1 MPTLLWVFFPKYTM
15 LKKILTSPWTALV
28 TLSLIV
34 GLRIADPMFVESVR
48 LRYFDTLVTSR
59 APEVIGVSV
68 VNIDEKALEK
78 YGQFPF
84 SRDIYGAIIRDLYGR
99 NAGLVVFNILTPDRD
114 RMGQDQAYI
123 QTLKQYPTILP
134 NIGAVSTRNQPRNP
148 GTVIIGPYRNQIV
161 SYPGIIANIPAVE
174 TAAAGVGIVNTFPEV
189 DGVVRRMPLVV
200 MSNEKLYPS
209 MAMETMRVAAGD
221 STFQVKL
228 NETGVEKMRIP
239 KFGPVTTDS
248 LSRIWIDWS
257 LKPEVYSLTDL
268 PKDFE
273 GEIVIVGVSAVGL
286 SNPVATSLGEV
297 LPQDLQAAV
306 LGTVI
311 ANRDRP
317 AITRPDWADGAE
329 IIFVIVSSI
338 LLLFLSRWVYVGLCS
353 SILLL
358 GGSLLFSNWAYGNY
372 AWLVDATIPI
382 AGLVLVLLHAYGVKF
397 VGEFLAKQAIKKQFA
412 GYASPTVV
420 KLLQEN
426 PDLIKR
432 GTKREVSI
440 CFSDLRGFT
449 PLGESFG
456 DDVGGLTK
464 VMNGY
469 MDAITQPILEA
480 NGMIIKYIGDA
491 SMHIHNAPIDD
502 PDHPKT
508 AVATGLKMVKAV
520 KEYSKLLEAAGRPGV
535 KMGAGIN
542 TGLGYIGE
550 MGSTQRQSYDVLG
563 DAVSTTAR
571 IESKCKEYGCVLLV
585 GEETVKRC
593 GNDFFFLKI
602 DDLAVKGKSVGVGI
616 YTVLDDVTTGYH
628 KSKSTHEK
636 MHALYREQKFSAA
649 IVLCKELKEQFDGKM
664 STYYDMWIDRCEFQ
678 KTQDL
683 PKDWN
688 GVFIATSK

>member
-1 MPTLLWVFFPKYTM
+1 M
-15 LKKILTSPWTALV
+15 LKKILTSTWTALL
-28 TLSLIV
+28 TLALI
-34 GLRIADPMFVESVR
+34 LSIRIADPAFVESIR
-48 LRYFDTLVTSR
+48 LRYFDTLITSKTTD
-59 APEVIGVSV
+59 VIGVHT

-84 SRDIYGAIIRDLYGR
+84 SRDIYGSIIRDLYRR
-99 NAGLVVFNILTPDRD
+99 NAGLVVFNVLTPDRD

-123 QTLKQYPTILP
+123 QTLRQFPTILP
-134 NIGAVSTRNQPRNP
+134 NVGSTTTRNQPRPP
-148 GTVIIGPYRNQIV
+148 GSAVIGPYGLDAFV
-161 SYPGIIANIPAVE
+161 TYPGIIANQPGIE
-174 TAAAGVGIVNTFPEV
+174 QAAAGVGIVNTLPEV
-189 DGVVRRMPLVV
+189 DGVVRRMPMVV
-200 MSNEKLYPS
+200 AYDGRLYPS
-209 MAMETMRVAAGD
+209 LAMEIMRVAGAD
-221 STFQVKL
+221 STIQIKI
-228 NETGVEKMRIP
+228 NENGVEKMRIP
-239 KFGPVTTDS
+239 AFGPVATDS
-248 LSRIWIDWS
+248 LSRIWIDWR
-257 LKPEVYSLTDL
+257 LTPERYGLTDL

-273 GEIVIVGVSAVGL
+273 GEIVIVGVSAQGL
-286 SNPVATSLGEV
+286 SNPVATSLGEM

-311 ANRDRP
+311 ANKDRP
-317 AITRPDWADGAE
+317 VISRPDWSDGAE
-329 IIFVIVSSI
+329 ILALLALGIVVI
-338 LLLFLSRWVYVGLCS
+338 LLSRWIYVGIGFTLVS
-353 SILLL
+353 IVAVVPVTGYIYSNWSIL
-358 GGSLLFSNWAYGNY
+358 A
-372 AWLVDATIPI
+372 DAT
-382 AGLVLVLLHAYGVKF
+382 ALATGLVLVALHTYGVKF
-397 VGEFLAKQAIKKQFA
+397 VSEFLQKQAIKKQFA

-426 PDLIKR
+426 PDLIKK

-456 DDVGGLTK
+456 DDVGGLTR

-480 NGMIIKYIGDA
+480 NGMVIKYIGDA

-502 PDHPKT
+502 PEHPKT
-508 AVATGLKMVKAV
+508 AVAVGLKMVRAV
-520 KEYSKLLEAAGRPGV
+520 KEYSKLLEAQGRPGV

-550 MGSTQRQSYDVLG
+550 MGSTQRHSYDVLG

-585 GEETVKRC
+585 GEETVRRC
-593 GNDFFFLKI
+593 EDDFFFLKI

-616 YTVLDDVTTGYH
+616 YTVLDDVTPEYVMAGR
-628 KSKSTHEK
+628 THAK
-636 MHALYREQKFSAA
+636 MHELYRLQKFDAA
-649 IVLCKELKEQFDGKM
+649 IILCEELKAEFDGKM
-664 STYYDMWIDRCEFQ
+664 SAYYDMWIERCEFQ

-683 PKDWN
+683 PADWN

>member
-1 MPTLLWVFFPKYTM
+1 M
-15 LKKILTSPWTALV
+15 LKKILISPWTALI
-28 TLSLIV
+28 TLSLVV
-34 GLRIADPMFVESVR
+34 GLRVADPMFVESVR
-48 LRYFDTLVTSR
+48 LRYFDTLVTSK
-59 APEVIGVSV
+59 PTEVIGVST
-68 VNIDEKALEK
+68 VNIDEKALER

-84 SRDIYGAIIRDLYGR
+84 SRDTYATIIRELYKR

-114 RMGQDQAYI
+114 RMGHDAEYI
-123 QTLKQYPTILP
+123 QALKQYPTILP
-134 NIGAVSTRNQPRNP
+134 NIGSQVTRNTPKVP
-148 GTVIIGPYRNQIV
+148 GSVVIGPFGLDAFV
-161 SYPGIIANIPAVE
+161 TYPGIIANQSAIE
-174 TAAAGVGIVNTFPEV
+174 SAAAGVGVVNTLPEI
-189 DGVVRRMPLVV
+189 DGVTRRMPMVV
-200 MSNEKLYPS
+200 AYNGKLYPS
-209 MAMETMRVAAGD
+209 LAMETLRVAGGD
-221 STFQVKL
+221 STFQVKI

-239 KFGPVTTDS
+239 KFGPISTDS

-257 LKPEVYSLTDL
+257 LVPDRYSLTDL
-268 PKDFE
+268 PDDFE
-273 GEIVIVGVSAVGL
+273 GEIVIVGVSAQGL
-286 SNPVATSLGEV
+286 SNPVATARGEM

-317 AITRPDWADGAE
+317 AISRPDWADGAE
-329 IIFVIVSSI
+329 IVFVLVAGFV
-338 LLLFLSRWVYVGLCS
+338 LLFLSRWVYVGLCS
-353 SILLL
+353 SVLLL
-358 GGSLLFSNWAYGNY
+358 GGSLFFSSWAYGNY
-372 AWLVDATIPI
+372 AWLVDATIPV

-397 VGEFLAKQAIKKQFA
+397 VSEFLEKQAIKKQFA

-420 KLLQEN
+420 RLLQEN
-426 PDLIKR
+426 PDLIKK

-456 DDVGGLTK
+456 DDVGGLTR

-480 NGMIIKYIGDA
+480 NGMVIKYIGDA

-508 AVATGLKMVKAV
+508 AVATGLKMVRAV
-520 KEYSKLLEAAGRPGV
+520 KEYSKQLEAQGRPGV

-550 MGSTQRQSYDVLG
+550 MGSTQRHSYDVLG

-593 GNDFFFLKI
+593 ANAFFFLKI
-602 DDLAVKGKSVGVGI
+602 DDLAVKGKTVGVGI
-616 YTVLDDVTTGYH
+616 YTVLDDVTPEYVMAGE
-628 KSKSTHEK
+628 THAK
-636 MHALYREQKFSAA
+636 MHELYRKQKFDAA
-649 IVLCKELKEQFDGKM
+649 IKLCEQLKQEFDGKM
-664 STYYDMWIDRCEFQ
+664 SGYYDMWIERCEFQ

-683 PKDWN
+683 PKDWS
-688 GVFIATSK
+688 GIFIATTK

>member
-1 MPTLLWVFFPKYTM
+1 MF
-15 LKKILTSPWTALV
+15 KKILTSPWTALI
-28 TLSLIV
+28 TLVLVAS
-34 GLRIADPMFVESVR
+34 LRIADPTFVESVR
-48 LRYFDTLVTSR
+48 LRYFDTLVTSKP
-59 APEVIGVSV
+59 AEPIGVSV

-84 SRDIYGAIIRDLYGR
+84 SRDIYAAIIRDLYRR
-99 NAGLVVFNILTPDRD
+99 NAGLVVFNVLTPDRD
-114 RMGQDQAYI
+114 RMGRDEAYVQA
-123 QTLKQYPTILP
+123 LKQYPTVLP
-134 NIGAVSTRNQPRNP
+134 NIGSTASRNTPRVP
-148 GTVIIGPYRNQIV
+148 GSVVIGPFERPFIV
-161 SYPGIIANIPAVE
+161 YPGIIANIPAVE
-174 TAAAGVGIVNTFPEV
+174 TAAVGVGLVNTLPEV
-189 DGVVRRMPLVV
+189 DGVVRRMPMVAE
-200 MSNEKLYPS
+200 SQEKLYPS
-209 MAMETMRVAAGD
+209 LAMEVMRVAAGD
-221 STFQVKL
+221 STFQVKI

-257 LKPEVYSLTDL
+257 LTPDRYSLTDL

-273 GEIVIVGVSAVGL
+273 GEIVIVGVSAQGL
-286 SNPVATSLGEV
+286 ANPVATSLGEI

-329 IIFVIVSSI
+329 IIAIAVAGI
-338 LLLFLSRWVYVGLCS
+338 LLLFLTRWVYVGL
-353 SILLL
+353 
-358 GGSLLFSNWAYGNY
+358 GSVVVITGA
-372 AWLVDATIPI
+372 AI
-382 AGLVLVLLHAYGVKF
+382 AGGYYGYLYYAYLFDITAFVSAVVLVSLHAYGVKF
-397 VGEFLAKQAIKKQFA
+397 VSEFLQKQAIKKQFA

-426 PDLIKR
+426 PDLIKK

-456 DDVGGLTK
+456 DDVGGLTR

-469 MDAITQPILEA
+469 MDAITQPVLEA
-480 NGMIIKYIGDA
+480 DGMIIKYIGDA

-508 AVATGLKMVKAV
+508 AVAVGLRMVRAV
-520 KEYSKLLEAAGRPGV
+520 KEFSKQLEAEGRPGV

-550 MGSTQRQSYDVLG
+550 MGSTQRHSYDVLG

-585 GEETVKRC
+585 GEETVRRC
-593 GNDFFFLKI
+593 GDAFFFLKI

-616 YTVLDDVTTGYH
+616 HTVLDDVTPEYVMAGE
-628 KSKSTHEK
+628 THEK
-636 MHALYREQKFSAA
+636 MHSLYRAQKFSEA
-649 IVLCKELKEQFDGKM
+649 IKLCEQLKPEFDGKM
-664 STYYDMWIDRCEFQ
+664 ASYYDMWIERCEFQ
-678 KTQDL
+678 KTQKL

>member
-1 MPTLLWVFFPKYTM
+1 M
-15 LKKILTSPWTALV
+15 LKKILTSSWTALL
-28 TLSLIV
+28 TLALVV
-34 GLRIADPMFVESVR
+34 GIRVADPTFVESVR

-59 APEVIGVSV
+59 PAEAIGVSV
-68 VNIDEKALEK
+68 VNIDEKAIEK

-84 SRDIYGAIIRDLYGR
+84 SRDTYATIIRELYKR
-99 NAGLVVFNILTPDRD
+99 NAGLVVFNVLTPDRD
-114 RMGQDQAYI
+114 RMGQDAAYI
-123 QTLKQYPTILP
+123 QALRQYPTIIP
-134 NIGAVSTRNQPRNP
+134 NIGSTTTRNQPRAP
-148 GTVIIGPYRNQIV
+148 GSVVIGPYGLDAFV
-161 SYPGIIANIPAVE
+161 AYPGIVANQPAIE
-174 TAAAGVGIVNTFPEV
+174 SAAAGVGIVNTLPEV
-189 DGVVRRMPLVV
+189 DGVVRRMPMVIAY
-200 MSNEKLYPS
+200 NKKLYPS
-209 MAMETMRVAAGD
+209 LAMETLRVAGGD
-221 STFQVKL
+221 TTFQVKI

-257 LKPEVYSLTDL
+257 LVPERYSLTNL
-268 PKDFE
+268 PRDFE
-273 GEIVIVGVSAVGL
+273 GEIVIVGVSAPGL
-286 SNPVATSLGEV
+286 ANPVATSLGEM
-297 LPQDLQAAV
+297 LPQDLQASV

-329 IIFVIVSSI
+329 IVAIAAIGI
-338 LLLFLSRWVYVGLCS
+338 LLLFLTRWTYVGIISSVIVIGAIVPVCS
-353 SILLL
+353 FVYSNYSWLIDA
-358 GGSLLFSNWAYGNY
+358 SLPVG
-372 AWLVDATIPI
+372 
-382 AGLVLVLLHAYGVKF
+382 GLVLVMLHAYGVKF
-397 VGEFLAKQAIKKQFA
+397 VSEFLQKQAIKKQFA

-426 PDLIKR
+426 PDLIKK

-440 CFSDLRGFT
+440 CFSDLRVFT

-456 DDVGGLTK
+456 DDVGGLTR

-469 MDAITQPILEA
+469 MDAISQPILEA

-508 AVATGLKMVKAV
+508 AVAVGLKMVKAV
-520 KEYSKLLEAAGRPGV
+520 KEFSKKLEAEGRPGV

-550 MGSTQRQSYDVLG
+550 MGSTQRHSYDILG

-585 GEETVKRC
+585 GEETVRRC
-593 GNDFFFLKI
+593 KDDFFFLKI
-602 DDLAVKGKSVGVGI
+602 DDLAVKGKTVGVGI
-616 YTVLDDVTTGYH
+616 YTVLDDVTPEYVMAGE
-628 KSKSTHEK
+628 THEE
-636 MHALYREQKFSAA
+636 MHGLYRAQKFDQA
-649 IVLCKELKEQFDGKM
+649 IELCQALKSEFDGKM
-664 STYYDMWIDRCEFQ
+664 KNYYDMWIERCEFQ
-678 KTQDL
+678 KTQNL

-688 GVFIATSK
+688 GVFIAQSK

>member
-1 MPTLLWVFFPKYTM
+1 M
-15 LKKILTSPWTALV
+15 LKKILTSPWTALI
-28 TLSLIV
+28 TIFLIV
-34 GLRIADPMFVESVR
+34 GIRIADPAFVESVR
-48 LRYFDTLVTSR
+48 LRYFDTLVTSKP
-59 APEVIGVSV
+59 AEVIGVSV
-68 VNIDEKALEK
+68 VNIDEKALER

-84 SRDIYGAIIRDLYGR
+84 SRDTYGSIIRELYRR
-99 NAGLVVFNILTPDRD
+99 NAGLVVFNVLTPDRD
-114 RMGQDQAYI
+114 RMGQDSSYI
-123 QTLKQYPTILP
+123 QALRQYPTILP
-134 NIGAVSTRNQPRNP
+134 NVGSSTSRNTPKVP
-148 GTVIIGPYRNQIV
+148 GSVVIGPYERPFIV
-161 SYPGIIANIPAVE
+161 YPGIIANVQAIENAAV
-174 TAAAGVGIVNTFPEV
+174 GVGLVNTLPEV
-189 DGVVRRMPLVV
+189 DGVVRRMPMVAD
-200 MSNEKLYPS
+200 SQGRLYPS
-209 MAMETMRVAAGD
+209 LAMEVMRVAAGD
-221 STFQVKL
+221 TTFQVKI
-228 NETGVEKMRIP
+228 NENGVEKMRIP
-239 KFGPVTTDS
+239 KFGPVSTDS

-257 LKPEVYSLTDL
+257 LTPERYSLMNL
-268 PKDFE
+268 PTNFD
-273 GEIVIVGVSAVGL
+273 GEIVIVGVSAQGL
-286 SNPVATSLGEV
+286 SNPVATSLGEM

-306 LGTVI
+306 IGTVI
-311 ANRDRP
+311 ANKDRP

-329 IIFVIVSSI
+329 IVAIVIAGV
-338 LLLFLSRWVYVGLCS
+338 LLLFLTRWVYVGLAS
-353 SILLL
+353 GVVALGILFPL
-358 GGSLLFSNWAYGNY
+358 SQYAYTNY
-372 AWLVDATIPI
+372 AWLVDITAL
-382 AGLVLVLLHAYGVKF
+382 AVGLTVILLHAYGVKF
-397 VGEFLAKQAIKKQFA
+397 VSEFLQKQAIKKQFA

-426 PDLIKR
+426 PDLIKK

-469 MDAITQPILEA
+469 MDAITQPVLEA

-508 AVATGLKMVKAV
+508 AVAVGLQMIKAV
-520 KEYSKLLEAAGRPGV
+520 TEFSKQLEAEGRPGV

-550 MGSTQRQSYDVLG
+550 MGSTQRHSYDVLG

-616 YTVLDDVTTGYH
+616 HTVLDDVTPAYH
-628 KSKSTHEK
+628 KARSTHEK
-636 MHALYREQKFSAA
+636 MHALYREQKFTAA
-649 IVLCKELKEQFDGKM
+649 IVLCEELKAEFDGKM
-664 STYYDMWIDRCEFQ
+664 TAYYDMWIERCEFQ

>member
-1 MPTLLWVFFPKYTM
+1 MI
-15 LKKILTSPWTALV
+15 KKILTSPWTALI

-34 GLRIADPMFVESVR
+34 GLRIADPTFVESVR
-48 LRYFDTLVTSR
+48 LRYFDTLVTNR
-59 APEVIGVSV
+59 PAEVIGVSV
-68 VNIDEKALEK
+68 VNIDEKAIER

-84 SRDIYGAIIRDLYGR
+84 SRDTYATIIRELYKR

-114 RMGQDQAYI
+114 RMGHDAEYI
-123 QTLKQYPTILP
+123 QALRQYPTILP
-134 NIGAVSTRNQPRNP
+134 NIGSQVTRNTPKAP
-148 GTVIIGPYRNQIV
+148 GSVVIGPYGLDAFIT
-161 SYPGIIANIPAVE
+161 YPGIIANQPSIE
-174 TAAAGVGIVNTFPEV
+174 SAAAGVGIVNTLPEV
-189 DGVVRRMPLVV
+189 DGVVRRMPMVV
-200 MSNEKLYPS
+200 AYNGRLYPS
-209 MAMETMRVAAGD
+209 LAMETLRVAGAD
-221 STFQVKL
+221 STFQVKI
-228 NETGVEKMRIP
+228 NENGVEKMRIP

-257 LKPEVYSLTDL
+257 LKPDVYSLTDL

-273 GEIVIVGVSAVGL
+273 GEIVIVGVSAQGL
-286 SNPVATSLGEV
+286 SNPVATSMGEV

-306 LGTVI
+306 LGTMI

-329 IIFVIVSSI
+329 IIAVLVLGII
-338 LLLFLSRWVYVGLCS
+338 LLFLTRYVYVGLATGVG
-353 SILLL
+353 IVVFLLCA
-358 GGSLLFSNWAYGNY
+358 GHYSYSLYSYL
-372 AWLVDATIPI
+372 LDITIPVSGI
-382 AGLVLVLLHAYGVKF
+382 VLVALHAYGVKF
-397 VGEFLAKQAIKKQFA
+397 VSEFLQKQAIKKQFA

-426 PDLIKR
+426 PDLIKK

-456 DDVGGLTK
+456 DDVGGLTR

-480 NGMIIKYIGDA
+480 NGMVIKYIGDA
-491 SMHIHNAPIDD
+491 SMHIHNAPIDN
-502 PDHPKT
+502 PEHPKT
-508 AVATGLKMVKAV
+508 AVAVGLKMVWAV
-520 KEYSKLLEAAGRPGV
+520 KEYSKQLEAAGRPGV

-550 MGSTQRQSYDVLG
+550 MGSTQRHSYDVLG

-593 GNDFFFLKI
+593 ADDFFFLKI
-602 DDLAVKGKSVGVGI
+602 DDLAVKGKTVGVGI
-616 YTVLDDVTTGYH
+616 YTVLDEVTPEYVLAGN
-628 KSKSTHEK
+628 THAK
-636 MHALYREQKFSAA
+636 MHELYRLQKFDAA
-649 IVLCKELKEQFDGKM
+649 IILCEELKAEFDGKM
-664 STYYDMWIDRCEFQ
+664 SAYYDMWIERCEFQ